1 MTTGQFLTGKNGV
14 LLIGTAEA
22 AKVQTWQYTQNTELA
37 DVTSLGDSDRKQFY
51 GVRSGTGTARIFF
64 YFTSSSDKGNAS
76 VILNKVIRPQKT
88 TGLTNQG
95 EASVDDLV
103 LSLGYKVDST
113 NYLMKFKAQISS
125 ASIAFSQGDVVAA
138 DISFQTD
145 GPLETVTI

>member
-1 MTTGQFLTGKNGV
+1 MAQFLTGKNGV
-14 LLIGTAEA
+14 LLIGTEEA

-76 VILNKVIRPQKT
+76 VILNKVIRPQKE

-103 LSLGYKVDST
+103 LSLGYRVDST
-113 NYLMKFKAQISS
+113 SYLMKFKAQISS
-125 ASIAFSQGDVVAA
+125 ATIAFSQGDVVAA

-145 GPLETVTI
+145 GPLETVSI

>member
-1 MTTGQFLTGKNGV
+1 VAQFLTGKNGV
-14 LLIGTAEA
+14 LLIGTEEA

-76 VILNKVIRPQKT
+76 VILNKVIRPQKE

-103 LSLGYKVDST
+103 LSLGYRVDST
-113 NYLMKFKAQISS
+113 SYLMKFKAQISS
-125 ASIAFSQGDVVAA
+125 ATIAFSQGDVVAA

-145 GPLETVTI
+145 GPLETVSI